1 MNGTMFVA
9 LILAV
14 LGPAGSE
21 APSSAAVPA
30 IEASGSCPS
39 AEEVSATLAPL
50 LASSATNLLIDGA
63 PRVVDLGDRFE
74 VAAAGQTG
82 QYIDAARDCSERARV
97 AAVFIALALNPPA
110 TPTVP
115 RVDVQPPAEP
125 SGSEAMGSPWWARL
139 ALGARIDHS
148 PTAEGRSSPPASI
161 GGELGAAAGKRALGV
176 TVAGGV
182 LAPTVVTFGAVPV
195 REQRFPFR
203 VAATMRRK
211 MPGPFELAGD
221 LRLVLRA
228 SQAPRRRPRHNR
240 AGNAS
245 RRRRPSGTR
254 AASTLAGV
262 QLGRLPCSPCRVLS
276 PPLRVRG
283 RPTGPH
289 RIDGSPVGGGLGR
302 SLLADRGCALFG
314 AAMKVLPRS
323 TRSSPEGEPGAL
335 ISRSPPH

>member
-1 MNGTMFVA
+1 MSLRPKEAAVNGTMFVA

-139 ALGARIDHS
+139 ALAARIDHS

-221 LRLVLRA
+221 LGLSFVLLRLRGEDLGTIEPATRLDVGGRA
-228 SQAPRRRPRHNR
+228 ALELRRRSLESSWAAFLALHVEYFPRPYEFEV
-240 AGNAS
+240 G
-245 RRRRPSGTR
+245 P
-254 AASTLAGV
+254 
-262 QLGRLPCSPCRVLS
+262 LGRIGSTDRLWVGASVGLS
-276 PPLRVRG
+276 WQ
-283 RPTGPH
+283 TGVAH
-289 RIDGSPVGGGLGR
+289 YSARQ
-302 SLLADRGCALFG
+302 
-314 AAMKVLPRS
+314 
-323 TRSSPEGEPGAL
+323 
-335 ISRSPPH
+335 